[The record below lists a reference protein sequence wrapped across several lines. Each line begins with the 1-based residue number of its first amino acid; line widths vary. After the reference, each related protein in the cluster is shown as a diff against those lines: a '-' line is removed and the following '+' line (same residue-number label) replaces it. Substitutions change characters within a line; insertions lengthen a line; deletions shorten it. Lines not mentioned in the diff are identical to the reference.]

1 MSGILISQPNG
12 QSAILNADAGSPV
25 RLRVSGLG
33 GGAAPTNTVAPAV
46 TGFLQTGLTLTCSTG
61 TWANSPS
68 SYTYQWKRAGV
79 DISGA
84 TASTYVLAVADEAQ
98 SIRCD
103 VTATNGFGSATAQS
117 NARTPPVVFFD
128 NFNRANENLEVSAN
142 WTLTGTAGTGRIVS
156 NAAGSNSAGT
166 PGHVYRSPAPAS
178 IDHFVDITTT
188 SQSTSSFA
196 CVRLRDTSNYVGVRR
211 NTSNVNVFTSIT
223 GTVTSR
229 YSAAATAGDRFRL
242 EAEGTTFRLRKWNG
256 TSWDAPVY
264 SATFTDATL
273 NDTNATGFVFRAA
286 VDTNG
291 SFDDFRSAA
300 IVN

>member
-1 MSGILISQPNG
+1 VIHR
-12 QSAILNADAGSPV
+12 A
-25 RLRVSGLG
+25 RLFWFELMR
-33 GGAAPTNTVAPAV
+33 GGAVAAAPPVNSVAPAV
-46 TGFLQTGLTLTCSTG
+46 TGFLQTGVTLSCDTG
-61 TWANSPS
+61 SWTNSPS
-68 SYTYQWKRAGV
+68 SYAYQWKRAGV

-98 SIRCD
+98 AIRCD

-142 WTLTGTAGTGRIVS
+142 WTLSGTAGSGRVIANEV
-156 NAAGSNSAGT
+156 GSNIST
-166 PGHVYRSPAPAS
+166 SPGARYNSPAPAS

-188 SQSTSSFA
+188 NQTTSSFA
-196 CVRLRDTSNYVGVRR
+196 CVRLRDTGNYVGVRR
-211 NTSNVNVFTSIT
+211 SSSNINVFTVIT

-229 YSAAATAGDRFRL
+229 YSAASTAGDRFRL

-256 TSWDAPVY
+256 TSWDAPVW
-264 SATFTDATL
+264 SATFSDTTL

-286 VDTNG
+286 LDANG
-291 SFDDFRSAA
+291 SFDNFYSAA